1 MSEASYQRDLAYGSL
16 LYILRGVCVC
26 GGGVSVYACVWCVVC
41 VCLLCEDG
49 GGEGDG
55 QIRLALTTRAKLRAT

>member
-16 LYILRGVCVC
+16 LYKLRGVCVW
-26 GGGVSVYACVWCVVC
+26 GGVSVCACVWCVVC
-41 VCLLCEDG
+41 GCLLCEDG

-55 QIRLALTTRAKLRAT
+55 QIRQALTTGAKLRAT